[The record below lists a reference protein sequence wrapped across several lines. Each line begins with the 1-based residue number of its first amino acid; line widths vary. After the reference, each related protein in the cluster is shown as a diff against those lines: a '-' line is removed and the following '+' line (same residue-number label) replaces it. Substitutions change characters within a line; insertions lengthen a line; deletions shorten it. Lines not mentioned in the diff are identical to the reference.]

1 MGYTGMFLQKCL
13 GMEDGIA
20 TFFKT
25 NMFELASVKEEVLSN
40 LIESLG
46 CSTKRFPQVLL
57 LVGLRHL
64 KTGSLLAVG
73 EEIYTCALADAGWE
87 GGVGLGGCNPP
98 LLPWASLR
106 KAKTGRNMYLI
117 RCELVATPLKQK
129 PESVSNVFTISYT
142 SFTLWTPVIPNH
154 RSSKFLGTVMLTA

>member
-1 MGYTGMFLQKCL
+1 
-13 GMEDGIA
+13 MEDGIA
-20 TFFKT
+20 TFFKA
-25 NMFELASVKEEVLSN
+25 NMFELVSVKEEVLSN

-73 EEIYTCALADAGWE
+73 EEIIIHVHWQMQVGR
-87 GGVGLGGCNPP
+87 GGGGGLGLGGCNPP
-98 LLPWASLR
+98 PPHGLLWGKKKQAE
-106 KAKTGRNMYLI
+106 T
-117 RCELVATPLKQK
+117 CELVATPLKQK
-129 PESVSNVFTISYT
+129 PESVSNVFTISYA
-142 SFTLWTPVIPNH
+142 SFTLWTPVIPNR

>member
-1 MGYTGMFLQKCL
+1 MGYTGMFLQTCL

-20 TFFKT
+20 TFFKA
-25 NMFELASVKEEVLSN
+25 NMFELVSVKEAVLSN
-40 LIESLG
+40 LIEPLG

-87 GGVGLGGCNPP
+87 GGLGLGGCNPP
-98 LLPWASLR
+98 PPMGFSEESKNR
-106 KAKTGRNMYLI
+106 
-117 RCELVATPLKQK
+117 QK
-129 PESVSNVFTISYT
+129 RVS
-142 SFTLWTPVIPNH
+142 
-154 RSSKFLGTVMLTA
+154 